1 MKTSHL
7 IIAIAVSAVS
17 LLAYVGFAQP
27 RSNVRTA
34 TILLPGHKTP
44 ARVRFKVERGRAIF
58 QEDIDLG
65 PADHPEEPVG
75 RFRSVRGGIG
85 TTSQALSV
93 RAGAQYLWP
102 GGIVPFDLD
111 SNLSKP
117 DNAALLQSVRDAIDF
132 WNNNTNVKFIAKT
145 NEPIFVHFKEDS
157 GVTGAG
163 ESGIGRP
170 AIGGRNIKLK
180 TTASRATVIHEIGH
194 AVGLWHEQAR
204 RDRDANV
211 EVLFANV
218 LPGEEHNFDKHLEDG
233 IDFGPYDPTSRMHY
247 GPTSFARRDPLTGRL
262 LTTIR
267 SRIPGVA
274 VAPMDILSPLD
285 IAGINRLYPPND
297 CGSVPVLFENDHKR
311 GKQVALQFSQFD
323 LHQLGLG
330 DAASSLCVPMGWTV
344 ELFENTMFGG
354 AQLRVVG
361 PAEFLDLKRE
371 MPDGRNWG
379 DTISSARVS
388 GAAANPLPNS
398 CAVATV
404 FEHNNFRGREMQ
416 LTNDVATLHQFGLGD
431 NITSVCVPAG
441 VTITLFVDTGH
452 RGDLL
457 ELTGPV
463 NIPHLKFDSP
473 DGHDW
478 NDMFS
483 SAKLGGGTVNQPPPS
498 CQTNPVLFADDNFRG
513 ERFDI
518 TANTRDL
525 HQLNFGDKASSV
537 CLPAGW
543 AITLFQNTDFGG
555 QSLHVNANVADL
567 QRDRPGGQ
575 DWGDKVSSVQVTP
588 PAGTPE
594 VTCNEPVLFEHDGF
608 QGRQFPLLRD
618 TANLHS
624 FDAGDKAS
632 SACIPAT
639 WSVVLFENINFSGA
653 TLSLTGP
660 TTIRDLKRDRPGG
673 QDWGDRI
680 SSVRVTPPG
689 GTPPFTAC
697 TVPIVYHDDHFRGRS
712 FTVTATIM
720 DLHSRGDGDKASSV
734 CIPPNFSL
742 TFFEDKNLSGRSFTR
757 VGPAEIF
764 DLKRDRPDGR
774 DWGDTISSIRRN

>member
-1 MKTSHL
+1 MKTSHFV
-7 IIAIAVSAVS
+7 IAIAVCVVS

-27 RSNVRTA
+27 RPNVRSA
-34 TILLPGHKTP
+34 TILLPGHKAP

-75 RFRSVRGGIG
+75 SFRSSRGGIG

-93 RAGAQYLWP
+93 IAGDKYLWP
-102 GGIVPFDLD
+102 GGIVPFDFD
-111 SNLSKP
+111 SNLKEP
-117 DNAALLQSVRDAIDF
+117 ANATLLQNVQDAINF
-132 WNNNTNVKFIAKT
+132 WNANTNVKLRQRS
-145 NEPIFVHFKEDS
+145 NDELIFVHFKEDS
-157 GVTGAG
+157 SVSGRG

-170 AIGGRNIKLK
+170 SMGARNIKLK

-204 RDRDANV
+204 RDRDSNV
-211 EVLFANV
+211 EVIFANV

-247 GPTSFARRDPLTGRL
+247 GPTQFGRRDPLTGRPL
-262 LTTIR
+262 ITIR

-297 CGSVPVLFENDHKR
+297 CGSVPVLFQDDNKR
-311 GKQVALQFSQFD
+311 GKQVALQFSQLN
-323 LHQLGLG
+323 LHELGLG

-344 ELFENTMFGG
+344 ELFENTNFAG

-361 PAEFLDLKRE
+361 PAEFLDLKRQ

-398 CAVATV
+398 CSNATV
-404 FEHNNFRGREMQ
+404 FENNNFRGREMQ
-416 LTNDVATLHQFGLGD
+416 LTNDVATFHQFGLGD

-441 VTITLFVDTGH
+441 VTVTLFVDTGL
-452 RGDLL
+452 RGDFL
-457 ELTGPV
+457 ELTGPAS
-463 NIPHLKFDSP
+463 IAHLKFEAP
-473 DGHDW
+473 DGRDW

-483 SAKLGGGTVNQPPPS
+483 SAKLGGANVNTPPPS

-513 ERFDI
+513 ERIDI

-537 CLPAGW
+537 CIPAGW

-555 QSLHVNANVADL
+555 QSLQLNANVADL
-567 QRDRPGGQ
+567 KRDRPGGQ
-575 DWGDKVSSVQVTP
+575 DWGDKISSVQITP
-588 PAGTPE
+588 PSGTAE

-624 FDAGDKAS
+624 FSAGDVAS
-632 SACIPAT
+632 SACIPAG
-639 WSVVLFENINFSGA
+639 WSVTLFENTNFGGN

-680 SSVRVTPPG
+680 SSVRVG
-689 GTPPFTAC
+689 GTPPFIAC
-697 TVPIVYHDDHFRGRS
+697 TVPTVYHDDHYRGRS
-712 FTVTATIM
+712 FTVTSTIT

-742 TFFEDKNLSGRSFTR
+742 TFFEDKDLRGRSFTR
-757 VGPAEIF
+757 VGPTEIF